1 MNPPKTKSKLVN
13 WGGYL
18 SIILLLALPLSVMI
32 VRSGLWQQGLLLYA
46 LSCAGAAILLVIFV
60 ILILLPGFKEWRA
73 DIIKR
78 ASLLLPGCFLFA
90 SLFASQGDFPPIH
103 DISTDTLDP
112 PIFTAAEKIRGE
124 GANPL
129 DIKPD
134 SIAQQ
139 KEAYPELLSLRSSE
153 SVKESFNR
161 ALATANAMGW
171 EVYHSDSDTG
181 TIEAVDTTAI
191 MAFKDDVAIRVRAA
205 ANESVIDIRSVSRVG
220 VSDLGANAKRIRA
233 FQQHFEQ

>member
-1 MNPPKTKSKLVN
+1 MNPPKTNSKLVN

-18 SIILLLALPLSVMI
+18 SLTLLLALPLSVMI
-32 VRSGLWQQGLLLYA
+32 VRSGLWQQGLMMYA
-46 LSCAGAAILLVIFV
+46 LGCAGAAVLLAIFIILL
-60 ILILLPGFKEWRA
+60 LLPAFKEWRV
-73 DIIKR
+73 DIVKR
-78 ASLLLPGCFLFA
+78 AALLLPGCFLFV
-90 SLFASQGDFPPIH
+90 SVFASQGDFPPIH

-129 DIKPD
+129 TIKPE

-139 KEAYPELLSLRSSE
+139 KQAYPELLSLRSPE
-153 SVKESFNR
+153 STKDSFNR

-171 EVYHSDSDTG
+171 EVYHSDPDTG

-191 MAFKDDVAIRVRAA
+191 MAFKDDVVIRVRAA

-220 VSDLGANAKRIRA
+220 VSDIGANAKRIRA